1 MNRPNR
7 YQPIHKALRA
17 ALFDAT
23 VLVARTEFADP
34 DEATVAA
41 RTVATV
47 LDVLDSHARHEEE
60 LVMPVAARHAPA
72 LVAALERDHGR
83 LEGLQAELRALLPRT
98 CSEVTAEREAAGQLL
113 GRALTLL
120 VADHLRH
127 MDREETEAMPVLW
140 AHLTEEELDAMDGRI
155 RAAVPPQ
162 QMPVMMRLMIP
173 TMTTAENARLLSAAR
188 AQMPPPVFAQLSG
201 LAREVLGP
209 ERWARTARRVG
220 LDTAA

>member
-34 DEATVAA
+34 DEATLAA
-41 RTVATV
+41 RTVATL
-47 LDVLDSHARHEEE
+47 LDVLDSHAHHEEE
-60 LVMPVAARHAPA
+60 FVMPVVARHAPA

>member
-17 ALFDAT
+17 GLFDAT
-23 VLVARTEFADP
+23 VLVARTEFADAG
-34 DEATVAA
+34 EATAAA
-41 RTVATV
+41 RTVAAL
-47 LDVLDSHARHEEE
+47 LDVLDSHAHHEEE
-60 LVMPVAARHAPA
+60 LVMPVVARHA
-72 LVAALERDHGR
+72 
-83 LEGLQAELRALLPRT
+83 RALLPRT
-98 CSEVTAEREAAGQLL
+98 CSEVTGEREAAGQLL
-113 GRALTLL
+113 ARALTLL

-140 AHLTEEELDAMDGRI
+140 AHLTEDELDAMDGRI
-155 RAAVPPQ
+155 RAAVPPER
-162 QMPVMMRLMIP
+162 MPVMMRLMLP
-173 TMTTAENARLLSAAR
+173 AMSTAESAKLIATAK

-220 LDTAA
+220 LDTPA